1 MPFIRSTVIFGC
13 SLMGADA
20 IAMAVP
26 ATSNAACLLGM
37 NQDLVRNDGILD
49 SNLPVNNPRLRW
61 LARGPCSCH
70 VSAGRATFT
79 RRLITAIRIH
89 TRRISSASPLLM
101 TSWVAGPNSVREV
114 LF

>member
-13 SLMGADA
+13 SLMGAGA

-26 ATSNAACLLGM
+26 ATSNAACLLGI
-37 NQDLVRNDGILD
+37 QDLVCNDGILD

-70 VSAGRATFT
+70 VSAVRTTFT

-89 TRRISSASPLLM
+89 TQRISSASPLLM